1 MWIDSTSD
9 CENSASREAAG
20 WAPVPHDGRFDDAPT
35 QSWASSGLTTAH
47 AYCRTVESTGRN
59 VGPGVAVTRGEVVV
73 ALARAVECRV
83 RLD

>member
-1 MWIDSTSD
+1 VTRT
-9 CENSASREAAG
+9 ELAALLTGAAG
-20 WAPVPHDGRFDDAPT
+20 WAPLPHDGRFSDAPT

-47 AYCRTVESTGRN
+47 AYCRAVEVNGRA

-73 ALARAVECRV
+73 ALARAAECRV